1 VSISRLARAS
11 VSDAEQK
18 QKERAFV
25 PALSRFGALYDPV
38 VALTCREAEFRPRII
53 EQLGLRPGLRVLDLG
68 CGTGTLAVAIAK
80 AAPGVSVVA
89 VDADPK
95 ALKRARRKAE
105 EAGVFIEWVRAFA
118 DETGLPRES
127 FDRVV
132 STLFF
137 HHLSPE
143 DKWKTLEQAR
153 CLLRRR
159 GELHILDWG
168 RPSNLLHR
176 LGFLGIQLVDGFENT
191 QDHVEGNLMDLV
203 RTAGFTDVESAG
215 SLDTVWG
222 TLEFIKA
229 VRAD

>member
-1 VSISRLARAS
+1 M
-11 VSDAEQK
+11 
-18 QKERAFV
+18 

-38 VALTCREAEFRPRII
+38 IALTCREGEFRPKVI
-53 EQLGLRPGLRVLDLG
+53 EQMALRPGLRVLDLG

-80 AAPGVSVVA
+80 AEPAASVVA
-89 VDADPK
+89 VDADEK
-95 ALKRARRKAE
+95 ALRRARRKAE
-105 EAGVFIEWVRAFA
+105 EAGVFIEWIRAFA
-118 DETGLPRES
+118 DETGLAPAS

-143 DKWKTLEQAR
+143 DKWETLEQAR
-153 CLLRRR
+153 RLLRPR

-168 RPSNLLHR
+168 KPRTPLHR

-191 QDHVEGNLMDLV
+191 QDHVEGNLMGLV
-203 RTAGFTDVESAG
+203 RAAGFTDVETTG

-222 TLEFIKA
+222 TLEFIRA

>member
-1 VSISRLARAS
+1 
-11 VSDAEQK
+11 VSDQDEK
-18 QKERAFV
+18 QRERAFV

-38 VALTCREAEFRPRII
+38 VALTCREGIFRPRII
-53 EQLGLRPGLRVLDLG
+53 EQLNLRPGLRVLDLG
-68 CGTGTLAVAIAK
+68 
-80 AAPGVSVVA
+80 VSVVA
-89 VDADPK
+89 VDADES
-95 ALKRARRKAE
+95 ALRRARRKAE

-118 DETGLPRES
+118 DETGLPCES

-153 CLLRRR
+153 CLLKMG

-168 RPSNLLHR
+168 RPTTVLHR

-191 QDHVEGNLMDLV
+191 QDHVAGNLTSLV
-203 RTAGFTDVESAG
+203 RTAGFSDVESLG
-215 SLDTVWG
+215 SLDTMWG
-222 TLEFIKA
+222 TLDFIKA
-229 VRAD
+229 VRAE

>member
-1 VSISRLARAS
+1 M
-11 VSDAEQK
+11 SDQDEK
-18 QKERAFV
+18 QRERAFV

-38 VALTCREAEFRPRII
+38 VALTCREGIFRPRII
-53 EQLGLRPGLRVLDLG
+53 EQLNLRPGLRVLDLG

-80 AAPGVSVVA
+80 AEPGVSVVA
-89 VDADPK
+89 VDADES
-95 ALKRARRKAE
+95 ALRRARRKAE

-153 CLLRRR
+153 CLLKMG

-168 RPSNLLHR
+168 RPTTVLHR

-191 QDHVEGNLMDLV
+191 QDHVAGNLTSLV
-203 RTAGFTDVESAG
+203 RTAGFSDVESLG
-215 SLDTVWG
+215 SLDTMWG
-222 TLEFIKA
+222 TLDFIKA
-229 VRAD
+229 VRAE

>member
-1 VSISRLARAS
+1 M
-11 VSDAEQK
+11 SDEEQK

-25 PALSRFGALYDPV
+25 PALSRLGALYDPV
-38 VALTCREAEFRPRII
+38 VALTCKESVFRPRII
-53 EQLGLRPGLRVLDLG
+53 EQLALRPGLRVLDLG
-68 CGTGTLAVAIAK
+68 CGTGTLAVAIAT
-80 AAPGVSVVA
+80 AEPGVSVVA
-89 VDADPK
+89 VDADET

-118 DETGLPRES
+118 DETGLPPAS

-153 CLLRRR
+153 TLLRKR

-168 RPSNLLHR
+168 RPSSVLHR
-176 LGFLGIQLVDGFENT
+176 VGFLGIQLFDGFENT
-191 QDHVEGNLMDLV
+191 QDHVAGNLSGLV
-203 RTAGFTDVESAG
+203 RAAGFAEVESAG

-222 TLEFIKA
+222 TLEFLRA

>member
-1 VSISRLARAS
+1 M
-11 VSDAEQK
+11 SDQDEK
-18 QKERAFV
+18 QRERAFV

-38 VALTCREAEFRPRII
+38 VALTCREGIFRPRII
-53 EQLGLRPGLRVLDLG
+53 EQLNLRPGLRVLDLG

-80 AAPGVSVVA
+80 AEPGVSVVA
-89 VDADPK
+89 VDADES
-95 ALKRARRKAE
+95 ALRRARRKAE

-118 DETGLPRES
+118 DETGLPCES

-153 CLLRRR
+153 CLLKMG

-168 RPSNLLHR
+168 RPTTVLHR

-191 QDHVEGNLMDLV
+191 QDHVAGNLTSLV
-203 RTAGFTDVESAG
+203 RTAGFSDVESLG
-215 SLDTVWG
+215 SLDTMWG
-222 TLEFIKA
+222 TLDFIKA
-229 VRAD
+229 VRAE

>member
-1 VSISRLARAS
+1 
-11 VSDAEQK
+11 VSDEARK

-38 VALTCREAEFRPRII
+38 VALTCRESVFRPRLI

-68 CGTGTLAVAIAK
+68 CGTGTLAVAIATS
-80 AAPGVSVVA
+80 APGVSVVA
-89 VDADPK
+89 VDADEN

-105 EAGVFIEWVRAFA
+105 EAKVFIEWVRACA

-137 HHLSPE
+137 HHLAPE
-143 DKWKTLEQAR
+143 DKWRTLEQVR

-168 RPSNLLHR
+168 KPSNVLHR
-176 LGFLGIQLVDGFENT
+176 VGFLGIQLVDGFENT
-191 QDHVEGNLMDLV
+191 QDHVAGNLMDLV
-203 RTAGFTDVESAG
+203 RTAGFTDVEKTG

-222 TLEFIKA
+222 TLDFIRA